1 MAYTRFVCLHAD
13 LRTEFQISDLRFQI
27 SDLRSSDLR
36 SEINFIVM
44 LFRLSDVY
52 KSYGA
57 QDVLRGASLQINPG
71 EHVGLVGRN
80 GAGKTTIFKLVTG
93 EETPD
98 RGEVAR
104 ARALKLGLLA
114 QHVHFKAGSTVHESA
129 LAAFGRLQQIEHEMH
144 DLENRMAE
152 AAEDLDKILARYSDL
167 QHEFEH
173 EGGFEYSAKA
183 EAILQGL
190 GFDRDTWQMETE
202 KLSGGQ
208 QNRLGLACLLLSEP
222 DVLLLDE
229 PTNHLD
235 VSAIE
240 WLEEFLQSYAAG
252 FVIVSHDRYFLDRCC
267 RRIVEVETGR
277 ATTYSGNYSD
287 YLVEREERRE
297 IQQRAFDNQ
306 QRLIAKTEE
315 FIRKNLAGQKT
326 KQAKSRRTML
336 QKLERVD
343 AVQADQSAG
352 DFRLQEVERTGTHV
366 LTITEGSVGFPGKV
380 LANDISLI
388 LRRGECLGVIGPN
401 GSGKTTFLRTI
412 LGKLPPLAG
421 EVRWGSKVQIG
432 YYAQQLE
439 DLDDRN
445 EIIMELRRVAP
456 SSATAGEL
464 RSFLAKFLF
473 VGDDVY
479 KHVRDLSGGE
489 KGRLSLAKLIYSRVN
504 VLVLDEP
511 TNHLDIPSREALE
524 AALDAYDGTII
535 TISHDRYFLDRVA
548 TQILALDGAGN
559 AEHYN
564 GDYTEYHDW
573 KASFSGK
580 ESFPA
585 ISHPENLVETVLP
598 AEHSE
603 PQKVEEVRT
612 QSGKARGK
620 SKASK
625 EPTRPSVKVIKKKKL
640 EIRTPEV
647 IESEIAAAEKKLA
660 EISEQMGLP
669 EVARDPQQLIKLDR
683 EYREVESRL
692 KVFYEEWEIAA
703 AQKIG

>member
-1 MAYTRFVCLHAD
+1 
-13 LRTEFQISDLRFQI
+13 
-27 SDLRSSDLR
+27 
-36 SEINFIVM
+36 M
-44 LFRLSDVY
+44 LFRLSDVE
-52 KSYGA
+52 KSFGA
-57 QDVLRGASLQINPG
+57 QDVLRGASLQVNPG

-80 GAGKTTIFKLVTG
+80 GAGKTTIFRLVTQ

-98 RGEVAR
+98 VGEVVR
-104 ARALKLGLLA
+104 ARGLKLGLLA
-114 QHVHFKAGSTVHESA
+114 QHIHFEAGSTVHESA
-129 LAAFGRLQQIEHEMH
+129 LAAFGRLQRIEHEMH
-144 DLENRMAE
+144 ELEHQMADAGDE
-152 AAEDLDKILARYSDL
+152 LEKILERYSDL
-167 QHEFEH
+167 QHEYER

-190 GFDRDTWQMETE
+190 GFDREAWHMETE

-235 VSAIE
+235 VGAVE
-240 WLEEFLQSYAAG
+240 WLEEFLQTYPSA
-252 FVIVSHDRYFLDRCC
+252 FVIISHDRYFLDRAS
-267 RRIVEVETGR
+267 RRIIEIENGR
-277 ATTYSGNYSD
+277 ATSYTGNYSD
-287 YLVEREERRE
+287 YLVEREEQRE
-297 IQQRAFDNQ
+297 IQQRAYDNQ
-306 QRLIAKTEE
+306 QRLIAKTED
-315 FIRKNLAGQKT
+315 FIRRNLAGQKT

-336 QKLERVD
+336 QRLDRVE
-343 AVQADQSAG
+343 AVRGDQASG
-352 DFRLQEVERTGTHV
+352 DFRMQDIERAGTHV
-366 LTITEGSVGFPGKV
+366 LTVTEAGIGYPDKM

-401 GSGKTTFLRTI
+401 GSGKTTFVKTI
-412 LGKLPPLAG
+412 LGKLPQLSG

-473 VGDDVY
+473 TGDDVY

-489 KGRLSLAKLIYSRVN
+489 KGRLALAKLIYSGVN

-524 AALDAYDGTII
+524 EALQAYEGTIV

-548 TQILALDGAGN
+548 TQILALDGEGG

-573 KASFSGK
+573 RAARLKGNAQQDESRRRSAAASTRDGLKSVPALAGGLSEKKTRSGQSSTAEGSRRRK
-580 ESFPA
+580 SAPA
-585 ISHPENLVETVLP
+585 
-598 AEHSE
+598 A
-603 PQKVEEVRT
+603 
-612 QSGKARGK
+612 G
-620 SKASK
+620 AS
-625 EPTRPSVKVIKKKKL
+625 TRVKIIKKPR
-640 EIRTPEV
+640 EPET
-647 IESEIAAAEKKLA
+647 IEA
-660 EISEQMGLP
+660 EISELEKRIADLSTEMAKP
-669 EVARDPQQLIKLDR
+669 EIARDITELVRVNDAYQQADARLAELID
-683 EYREVESRL
+683 
-692 KVFYEEWEIAA
+692 EWERAETTSSSS
-703 AQKIG
+703 KR